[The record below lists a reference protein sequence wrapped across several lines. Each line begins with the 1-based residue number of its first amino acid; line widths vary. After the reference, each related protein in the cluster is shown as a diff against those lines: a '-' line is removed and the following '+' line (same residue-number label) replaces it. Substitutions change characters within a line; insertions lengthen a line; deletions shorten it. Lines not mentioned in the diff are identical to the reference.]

1 MIRHIELVIE
11 FDLTCGAIGW
21 EDFENDTEES
31 LKEDVEDYICDCP
44 EELLSNVKIKRVWYE
59 KVLKGESKNE

>member
-11 FDLTCGAIGW
+11 FDLTCGAISW

-44 EELLSNVKIKRVWYE
+44 EELLSNVKIKKVWYE